1 MVRESRR
8 QTEVAGYQQETG
20 TEVEAEGRR
29 GPGQDT
35 RLLDRG
41 QSP

>member
-8 QTEVAGYQQETG
+8 PTEVARHQQETG

-29 GPGQDT
+29 GPGQDA
-35 RLLDRG
+35 RLLGRG